1 MKPINLFY
9 LIRELI
15 ILVLVSTV
23 TLILLVLLAV
33 IIIFLGLGET
43 IKRGF
48 ESAFGRNITSIRR
61 SG

>member
-15 ILVLVSTV
+15 ILILISMVTV
-23 TLILLVLLAV
+23 ILLVLFGVFV
-33 IIIFLGLGET
+33 IMSVLGEI

-48 ESAFGRNITSIRR
+48 DRGFGRNIT
-61 SG
+61 